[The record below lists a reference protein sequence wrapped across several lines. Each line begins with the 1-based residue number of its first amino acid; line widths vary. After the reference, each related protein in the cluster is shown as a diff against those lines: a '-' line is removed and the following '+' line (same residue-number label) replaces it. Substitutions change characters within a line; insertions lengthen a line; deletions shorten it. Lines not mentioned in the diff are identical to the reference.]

1 MIYKNIIF
9 DFGNVI
15 GSFDADYIL
24 NHYVDNRADFQIL
37 SDAIF
42 HNWSALDA
50 GTVDYDQV
58 AEETI
63 AILPDRLKTT
73 ARNFYDNWFQYVN
86 PLSDTW
92 DFIHELKAA
101 GYSIYLLSNAST
113 RFAEVAK
120 KYYSILNVFDGIV
133 FSAPLKLAKPDPA
146 IYRYLFD
153 TYQLKP
159 QECFFLDDLAE
170 NIAAGQ
176 TLGMNGIVFT
186 GDIQAVKKAIGF

>member
-1 MIYKNIIF
+1 MNYKNIIF

-24 NHYVDNRADFQIL
+24 NHYADNKEDFQIL
-37 SDAIF
+37 ADAIF
-42 HNWSALDA
+42 HNWPALDA

-58 AEETI
+58 AAETI
-63 AILPDRLKTT
+63 ALLPNHLKET
-73 ARNFYDNWFQYVN
+73 ARDFYDNWFQYVN

-120 KYYSILNVFDGIV
+120 QYYSILNEFDGIV

-159 QECFFLDDLAE
+159 EECFFLDDLAE

-176 TLGMNGIVFT
+176 ALGMNGIVFT
-186 GDIQAVKKAIGF
+186 GDIQTVKDAIGF

>member
-1 MIYKNIIF
+1 MDYKNIIF
-9 DFGNVI
+9 DFGNVV

-24 NHYVDNRADFQIL
+24 NHYADNNEDFQIL
-37 SDAIF
+37 ADAIF
-42 HNWSALDA
+42 HNWPALDA

-58 AEETI
+58 AAETI
-63 AILPDRLKTT
+63 AILPNRLKET
-73 ARNFYDNWFQYVN
+73 ARDFYDNWFQYVN
-86 PLSDTW
+86 PLPDTW

-120 KYYSILNVFDGIV
+120 QYYSILNVFDGIV

-159 QECFFLDDLAE
+159 EECFFLDDLAE

-176 TLGMNGIVFT
+176 ALGMNGLVFT
-186 GDIQAVKKAIGF
+186 GDIQTVKDAIGF

>member
-1 MIYKNIIF
+1 MDYKNIIF
-9 DFGNVI
+9 DFGNVV

-24 NHYVDNRADFQIL
+24 NHYADNKEDFQIL
-37 SDAIF
+37 ADAIF
-42 HNWSALDA
+42 HNWPALDA

-58 AEETI
+58 ASETI
-63 AILPDRLKTT
+63 AILPNRLKET
-73 ARNFYDNWFQYVN
+73 ARDFYDNWFQYVN
-86 PLSDTW
+86 PLPDTW

-120 KYYSILNVFDGIV
+120 QYYSILNEFDGIV
-133 FSAPLKLAKPDPA
+133 LSAPLKLAKPDPA

-159 QECFFLDDLAE
+159 EECFFLDDLAE

-176 TLGMNGIVFT
+176 ALGMNGLVFT
-186 GDIQAVKKAIGF
+186 GDIQTVKDAIGF

>member
-1 MIYKNIIF
+1 MDYKNIIF
-9 DFGNVI
+9 DFGNVV

-24 NHYVDNRADFQIL
+24 NHYADNKEDFQIL
-37 SDAIF
+37 ADAIF
-42 HNWSALDA
+42 HNWPALDA

-58 AEETI
+58 AAETI
-63 AILPDRLKTT
+63 AILPNRLKET
-73 ARNFYDNWFQYVN
+73 ARDFYDNWFQYVN

-120 KYYSILNVFDGIV
+120 QYYSILNEFDGIV

-159 QECFFLDDLAE
+159 EECFFLDDLAE

-176 TLGMNGIVFT
+176 ALGMNGIVFT
-186 GDIQAVKKAIGF
+186 GDIQTVKDAIGF

>member
-1 MIYKNIIF
+1 MNYKNIIF
-9 DFGNVI
+9 DFGNVV

-24 NHYVDNRADFQIL
+24 NHYVDNKKDFQIL
-37 SDAIF
+37 TDAIF
-42 HNWSALDA
+42 HNWPALDA

-63 AILPDRLKTT
+63 AILPARLKTT
-73 ARNFYDNWFQYVN
+73 ASNFYDNWFQYVN

-92 DFIHELKAA
+92 DFIHELKVA

-120 KYYSILNVFDGIV
+120 QYYSILNEFDGIV

-153 TYQLKP
+153 TYQLKTE
-159 QECFFLDDLAE
+159 ECFFLDDLAE

-176 TLGMNGIVFT
+176 ALGMNGIVFT
-186 GDIQAVKKAIGF
+186 GDIQTVKDAIGF

>member
-1 MIYKNIIF
+1 MNYKNIIF

-24 NHYVDNRADFQIL
+24 NHYADNKEDFQIL
-37 SDAIF
+37 ADAIF
-42 HNWSALDA
+42 HNWPALDA

-63 AILPDRLKTT
+63 AILPARLKTT

-92 DFIHELKAA
+92 DFIHELKVA

-120 KYYSILNVFDGIV
+120 QYYSILNEFDGIV

-159 QECFFLDDLAE
+159 EECFFLDDLAE

-176 TLGMNGIVFT
+176 ALGMNGIVFT
-186 GDIQAVKKAIGF
+186 GDIQTVKDAIGF

>member
-9 DFGNVI
+9 DFGNVV
-15 GSFDADYIL
+15 GSFDEDYIL

-42 HNWSALDA
+42 HNWPALDA

-58 AEETI
+58 AAETI
-63 AILPDRLKTT
+63 AILPNRLKET
-73 ARNFYDNWFQYVN
+73 ARDFYDNWFQYVN
-86 PLSDTW
+86 PLPDTW

-120 KYYSILNVFDGIV
+120 QYYSILNEFDGIV

-159 QECFFLDDLAE
+159 EECFFLDDLAE

-176 TLGMNGIVFT
+176 ALGMNGLVFT
-186 GDIQAVKKAIGF
+186 GDIQTVKDAIGF

>member
-1 MIYKNIIF
+1 MNYKNIIF

-24 NHYVDNRADFQIL
+24 NHYADNKEDFQIL
-37 SDAIF
+37 ADAIF
-42 HNWSALDA
+42 HNWPALDA

-58 AEETI
+58 AAETI
-63 AILPDRLKTT
+63 AILPNRLKET
-73 ARNFYDNWFQYVN
+73 ARDFYDNWFQYVN
-86 PLSDTW
+86 PLPDTW

-120 KYYSILNVFDGIV
+120 QSYSILNEFDGIV

-159 QECFFLDDLAE
+159 EECFFLDDLAE

-176 TLGMNGIVFT
+176 ALGMNGLVFT
-186 GDIQAVKKAIGF
+186 GDIQTVKDAIGF

>member
-1 MIYKNIIF
+1 MNYKNIIF
-9 DFGNVI
+9 DFGNVV

-42 HNWSALDA
+42 HNWPALDA

-58 AEETI
+58 AAETI
-63 AILPDRLKTT
+63 AILPNRLKET
-73 ARNFYDNWFQYVN
+73 ARDFYDNWFQYVN
-86 PLSDTW
+86 PLFDTW

-120 KYYSILNVFDGIV
+120 QYYSILNVFDGIV

-176 TLGMNGIVFT
+176 ALGMNGLVFT

>member
-1 MIYKNIIF
+1 MDYKNIIF
-9 DFGNVI
+9 DFGNVV

-24 NHYVDNRADFQIL
+24 NHYADNKEDFQIL
-37 SDAIF
+37 ADAIF
-42 HNWSALDA
+42 HNWPALDA

-58 AEETI
+58 AAETI
-63 AILPDRLKTT
+63 AILPNRLKET
-73 ARNFYDNWFQYVN
+73 ARDFYDNWFQYVN
-86 PLSDTW
+86 PLPDTW

-120 KYYSILNVFDGIV
+120 QYYSILNVFDGIV

-159 QECFFLDDLAE
+159 EECFFLDDLAE

-176 TLGMNGIVFT
+176 ALGMNGLVFT
-186 GDIQAVKKAIGF
+186 GDIQTVKDAIGF

>member
-1 MIYKNIIF
+1 MNYKNIIF
-9 DFGNVI
+9 DFGNVV

-24 NHYVDNRADFQIL
+24 NHYVDNKKDFQIL

-42 HNWSALDA
+42 HNWPALDA

-58 AEETI
+58 AAETI
-63 AILPDRLKTT
+63 AILPNRLKGT
-73 ARNFYDNWFQYVN
+73 AHDFYDNWFQYVN

-92 DFIHELKAA
+92 DFIHELKVA

-120 KYYSILNVFDGIV
+120 QYYSILNEFDGIV

-159 QECFFLDDLAE
+159 EECFFLDDLAE

-176 TLGMNGIVFT
+176 ALGMNGIVFT
-186 GDIQAVKKAIGF
+186 GDIPAVKKAIGF

>member
-1 MIYKNIIF
+1 MDYKNIIF
-9 DFGNVI
+9 DFGNVV

-24 NHYVDNRADFQIL
+24 NHYADNKEDFQIL
-37 SDAIF
+37 ADAIF
-42 HNWSALDA
+42 HNWPALDA

-58 AEETI
+58 AAETI
-63 AILPDRLKTT
+63 AILPNRLKET
-73 ARNFYDNWFQYVN
+73 ARDFYDNWFQYVN
-86 PLSDTW
+86 PLPDTW

-120 KYYSILNVFDGIV
+120 QYYSILNVFDGIV

-159 QECFFLDDLAE
+159 EECFFLDDLSE

-176 TLGMNGIVFT
+176 ALGMNGLVFT
-186 GDIQAVKKAIGF
+186 GDIQTVKDAIGF

>member
-1 MIYKNIIF
+1 MNYKNIVF
-9 DFGNVI
+9 DFGNVV

-24 NHYVDNRADFQIL
+24 KHYVDTQEDFQIL
-37 SDAIF
+37 ADAIF
-42 HNWSALDA
+42 HNWPALDA

-58 AEETI
+58 ADETI
-63 AILPDRLKTT
+63 AALPEHLKAT
-73 ARNFYDNWFQYVN
+73 ARSFYDNWFQYVN

-92 DFIHELKAA
+92 DFILELKAA

-120 KYYSILNVFDGIV
+120 SYYPILNEFDGIV
-133 FSAPLKLAKPDPA
+133 FSAPLKMAKPDSA

-159 QECFFLDDLAE
+159 EECFFLDDLAE
-170 NIAAGQ
+170 NIAAGKV
-176 TLGMNGIVFT
+176 LGMNGLVFT

>member
-1 MIYKNIIF
+1 MNYKNIIF

-24 NHYVDNRADFQIL
+24 NHYADNKEDFQIL
-37 SDAIF
+37 ADAIF
-42 HNWSALDA
+42 HNWPALDA

-58 AEETI
+58 AAETI
-63 AILPDRLKTT
+63 AILPNHLKET
-73 ARNFYDNWFQYVN
+73 ARDFYDNWFQYVN
-86 PLSDTW
+86 PLPDTW

-120 KYYSILNVFDGIV
+120 QYYSILNVFDGIV

-146 IYRYLFD
+146 IYRYLFG

-159 QECFFLDDLAE
+159 EECFFLDDLAE

-176 TLGMNGIVFT
+176 ALGMNGIVFT

>member
-1 MIYKNIIF
+1 MNYKNIIF
-9 DFGNVI
+9 DFGNVV

-24 NHYVDNRADFQIL
+24 NHYVDNKEDFQIMA
-37 SDAIF
+37 DAIF
-42 HNWSALDA
+42 HNWPALDA
-50 GTVDYDQV
+50 GTVNYDQV

-63 AILPDRLKTT
+63 AILPSHLKATT
-73 ARNFYDNWFQYVN
+73 RNFYDNWFQYVN
-86 PLSDTW
+86 PISDTW
-92 DFIHELKAA
+92 DFIHELKDT

-120 KYYSILNVFDGIV
+120 KYYSILNEFNGIV

-159 QECFFLDDLAE
+159 EECFFLDDLAE
-170 NIAAGQ
+170 NIAAGKA
-176 TLGMNGIVFT
+176 LGMNGLVFT
-186 GDIQAVKKAIGF
+186 GNIQAVKKAIGF